1 MIDHITIFNNVEII
15 SDFDVV
21 KVSKMTEWQ
30 QSVQKDIEMFRLDIA
45 TCRADNANIPGH
57 ITSTSYRPG
66 NNCFDRQNSI
76 KLRRWHI

>member
-1 MIDHITIFNNVEII
+1 MIGHITIINNVEII

-45 TCRADNANIPGH
+45 TCRADNANVSGH
-57 ITSTSYRPG
+57 ITSTSYRLG